1 MDVHLIPIFIWNSYS
16 FQTEL
21 PVLLGLENKQLCRF
35 LFTSF
40 HSRFRCISTYNNM
53 VKMSIHFH
61 HVYYSYLVVRCC
73 NRKARAAYV
82 QSFTLWQQAT
92 IEFTRRE
99 HSIIVCSRH
108 ICMGD
113 VLRSHSVRGEMRIQR
128 NARGEVATTSPPFY
142 NKMHRGHVLFVK
154 VAPGTTFTS
163 WSQHHFVAI
172 GKPERHVCK
181 ASPYGSKQQ

>member
-1 MDVHLIPIFIWNSYS
+1 
-16 FQTEL
+16 
-21 PVLLGLENKQLCRF
+21 
-35 LFTSF
+35 
-40 HSRFRCISTYNNM
+40 
-53 VKMSIHFH
+53 
-61 HVYYSYLVVRCC
+61 
-73 NRKARAAYV
+73 
-82 QSFTLWQQAT
+82 
-92 IEFTRRE
+92 
-99 HSIIVCSRH
+99 
-108 ICMGD
+108 MGD